1 MSNDVIFF
9 TQVGSAM
16 AFFLTLFVLYRLLV
30 GQKDSVIEL
39 LKERI
44 ADREAR
50 ISQLESEAP
59 DGLVA
64 ALSARVDST
73 MKEIGRLREDGDK
86 HLAEIA
92 NKEHKL
98 NELRLKL
105 ITLSESILDSVFL
118 CQKCGSPLIR
128 REFYPIS
135 STVNGHEV
143 EAEGEYI
150 EYDCGLALKDG
161 REVSPCIS
169 VPTSTS

>member
-9 TQVGSAM
+9 TQVGSAI

-30 GQKDSVIEL
+30 AQKDSVIEL

-44 ADREAR
+44 ADREAK
-50 ISQLESEAP
+50 ISKLESEGP
-59 DGLVA
+59 DALVA

-73 MKEIGRLREDGDK
+73 MMEIARLREDGDK

-92 NKEHKL
+92 GKERKL

-105 ITLSESILDSVFL
+105 LTLSESILDSDL
-118 CQKCGSPLIR
+118 MCRKCGAPLIR
-128 REFYPIS
+128 KEFYPIFGV
-135 STVNGHEV
+135 VNGREV

-161 REVSPCIS
+161 REVSPCKS
-169 VPTSTS
+169 APTST